1 VYENRQI
8 PGYLTQIFAITDGQ
22 VPDPQQTIALVAS
35 KVSHSRC
42 FALGIGYD
50 VDRNLVEG
58 IAKNGAGT
66 AEFVVENEIIEKK
79 ILHQLKISL
88 RPALLLPIRT
98 SQAKITRLLDY

>member
-1 VYENRQI
+1 MW
-8 PGYLTQIFAITDGQ
+8 TAIWLRGL
-22 VPDPQQTIALVAS
+22 P
-35 KVSHSRC
+35 R
-42 FALGIGYD
+42 
-50 VDRNLVEG
+50 
-58 IAKNGAGT
+58 AGT